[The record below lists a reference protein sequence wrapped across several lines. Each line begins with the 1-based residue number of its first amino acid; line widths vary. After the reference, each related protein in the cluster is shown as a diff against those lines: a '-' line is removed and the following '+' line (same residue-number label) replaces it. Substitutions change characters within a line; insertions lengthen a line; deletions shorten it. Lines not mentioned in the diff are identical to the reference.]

1 MSGFC
6 AKIWERMVGSPAK
19 TQPPS
24 PTQTFPRHGDL
35 RLDSGRLW
43 AKSSPE
49 HFRCHLFQDVKNT
62 RKFPFDH
69 NAPSQPQEHSMP
81 SLHQSTSRW
90 NMNKIWNTNLISG
103 NFCEANSLPPSFN
116 LIHLGPWR
124 SQTVLMQQE
133 HLHTE
138 RLWKHVQSRSSVNFP
153 SLISWA
159 LRKSWFLHTCASGSD
174 CKPQKSLFSPS
185 VFSRNARRPSV
196 TPQRLASSRTTC
208 GAAWQQLSLWVKS
221 WWIGV

>member
-1 MSGFC
+1 
-6 AKIWERMVGSPAK
+6 
-19 TQPPS
+19 
-24 PTQTFPRHGDL
+24 
-35 RLDSGRLW
+35 
-43 AKSSPE
+43 
-49 HFRCHLFQDVKNT
+49 
-62 RKFPFDH
+62 
-69 NAPSQPQEHSMP
+69 
-81 SLHQSTSRW
+81 
-90 NMNKIWNTNLISG
+90 MNKRLNPSLISG

-133 HLHTE
+133 HLHSE
-138 RLWKHVQSRSSVNFP
+138 RLWEHVQSRSSVNFP

-159 LRKSWFLHTCASGSD
+159 LRKIWFLHTCASGSD

-221 WWIGV
+221 WWIGVSKKKRKETIEESSQKKTEPRSLSECDGNWGVSMKCLMFLMFLMFSNKVFTCLQFFEASENPPLSHL